1 MIVDNILRGFVE
13 TVAFFAGTIAITGRE
28 NIPPKGP
35 YIVVVNHM
43 SKADPPLMLIT
54 LPKVK
59 IRFFAGEKWQRHIIF
74 SPLLQWGG
82 AIYINR
88 GEVDRKALR
97 EALNALK
104 NGSIFGL
111 APEGTR
117 SRIGALIKA
126 RDGAAYLAT
135 RAKVPLLPIG
145 ISNTDILGY
154 NMAHLKRTNLEIQ
167 IGKPF
172 LLPDLAGRPRGSELA
187 AYTHLIMVHIA
198 ALLPRRHWGYYA
210 DSPALAAILD
220 GENPWPFCLDAEGVT
235 EEV

>member
-13 TVAFFAGTIAITGRE
+13 TVAFFAGTLAIIGQD

-35 YIVVVNHM
+35 YIVVINHM

-59 IRFFAGEKWQRHIIF
+59 LRFFAGEKWQRHVIF
-74 SPLLQWGG
+74 SPLLKWGG
-82 AIYINR
+82 AVYINR
-88 GEVDRKALR
+88 GQVDRKALR
-97 EALNALK
+97 QALNALK
-104 NGSIFGL
+104 NGSVFGL

-117 SRIGALIKA
+117 SQIGALIKA

-135 RAKVPLLPIG
+135 RAKVPVLPVG

-154 NMAHLKRTNLEIQ
+154 NMARMKHTNLEIR

-172 LLPDLAGRPRGSELA
+172 LLPGLDQRPRGSELA

-198 ALLPRRHWGYYA
+198 ALLPKRHWGYYA
-210 DSPALAAILD
+210 DSPALAALLC
-220 GENPWPFCLDAEGVT
+220 GQNPWPYCLEAEGLT
-235 EEV
+235 EEA

>member
-1 MIVDNILRGFVE
+1 MIVDSILRGFVD
-13 TVAFFAGTIAITGRE
+13 TAVLFAGTLDIYGRE
-28 NIPPKGP
+28 HIPPSGP
-35 YIVVVNHM
+35 YIVVINHM

-59 IRFFAGEKWQRHIIF
+59 LRFFAGEKWERHVIF

-88 GEVDRKALR
+88 GQVDRKALR
-97 EALNALK
+97 EALSALK
-104 NGSIFGL
+104 KGSVFGL

-135 RAKVPLLPIG
+135 RAKVPLLPVG

-154 NMAHLKRTNLEIQ
+154 NMARLKRTHLDIQ

-172 LLPDLAGRPRGSELA
+172 LLPDLGRRPKGSELV
-187 AYTHLIMVHIA
+187 AYTHMIMVHIA
-198 ALLPRRHWGYYA
+198 AQLPRRHWGYYA
-210 DSPALAAILD
+210 DSPALAALLS
-220 GENPWPFCLDAEGVT
+220 GENPWPYCLEAEELL
-235 EEV
+235 EEA

>member
-1 MIVDNILRGFVE
+1 MIVDNIFRGFVE
-13 TVAFFAGTIAITGRE
+13 TAVFFAGTLAIIGQE

-35 YIVVVNHM
+35 YIVVINHM

-59 IRFFAGEKWQRHIIF
+59 LRFFAGEKWQRHIIF
-74 SPLLQWGG
+74 SPLLKWGG

-88 GEVDRKALR
+88 GQVDRKALR
-97 EALNALK
+97 EALYALK
-104 NGSIFGL
+104 DGSVFAL

-117 SRIGALIKA
+117 SQIGALIKA

-135 RAKVPLLPIG
+135 RAKVPLLPVG

-154 NMAHLKRTNLEIQ
+154 NMARMKHTNLEIR

-172 LLPDLAGRPRGSELA
+172 LLPELDQRPRGSELS

-198 ALLPRRHWGYYA
+198 ALLPQRHWGYYG
-210 DSPALAAILD
+210 DSPALAALLCGQD
-220 GENPWPFCLDAEGVT
+220 PWPYCLEVEGLT
-235 EEV
+235 DED